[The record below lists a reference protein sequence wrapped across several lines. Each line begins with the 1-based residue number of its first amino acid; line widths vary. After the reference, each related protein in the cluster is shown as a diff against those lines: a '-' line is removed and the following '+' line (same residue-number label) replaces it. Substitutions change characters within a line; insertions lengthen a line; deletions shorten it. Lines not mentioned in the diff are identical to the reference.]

1 VPGQAEGT
9 DVVTEPWFQAAKAVA
24 LPPAWLWFRWRF
36 EHLDRIPAHG
46 PAVIACNH
54 SSYLDPIANAY
65 AVVKAGRRPRFLAK
79 DDLFRIP
86 IVGRALAGAG
96 QIPVSRGSGDRAPL
110 QRAERGLAKGEVVLV
125 YPEGTVTTRE
135 DGLPMAGKTGT
146 VRLALAAGVPITPM
160 VSWGSAP
167 VWQKSGPGS
176 LKPGRPVWVSV
187 GPAID
192 LGSRRAE
199 LDDFDAVRAMTAEL
213 MEVLTTM
220 TEDLRDRYPKRWA
233 PSG

>member
-1 VPGQAEGT
+1 VG
-9 DVVTEPWFQAAKAVA
+9 EPWFQAAKAVA

-36 EHLDRIPAHG
+36 EHLERIPARG
-46 PAVIACNH
+46 PALIACNH
-54 SSYLDPIANAY
+54 ASYLDPIANAY

-86 IVGRALAGAG
+86 LVGRALTGCR
-96 QIPVSRGSGDRAPL
+96 QIPVSRGTPDRTPL
-110 QRAERGLAKGEVVLV
+110 LRAEQALELGEVVVV

-146 VRLALAAGVPITPM
+146 VRLALSSGVPITPM

-176 LKPGRPVWVSV
+176 LKPGRPVWVAV
-187 GPAID
+187 GEPID
-192 LGSRRAE
+192 LSARRSE
-199 LDDFDAVRAMTAEL
+199 LEDFEAVRGMTSEVMDVLTAMTI
-213 MEVLTTM
+213 
-220 TEDLRDRYPKRWA
+220 DLRERYPERWA
-233 PSG
+233 APG

>member
-1 VPGQAEGT
+1 VA
-9 DVVTEPWFQAAKAVA
+9 EPWFQAAKAVA

-36 EHLDRIPAHG
+36 EHLDRIPPRG
-46 PAVIACNH
+46 PALIACNH
-54 SSYLDPIANAY
+54 ASYLDPIANAY

-86 IVGRALAGAG
+86 VVGRALAGSG
-96 QIPVSRGSGDRAPL
+96 QIPVNRGSVDRKPL
-110 QRAERGLAKGEVVLV
+110 LRAERALAAGEVVVV
-125 YPEGTVTTRE
+125 YPEGTVTDRG
-135 DGLPMAGKTGT
+135 DGLPMEGKTGT

-192 LGSRRAE
+192 LSAKPDAIE
-199 LDDFDAVRAMTAEL
+199 DFGAVRAMTTDL
-213 MEVLTTM
+213 MSVLAAMTT
-220 TEDLRDRYPKRWA
+220 DLRDRYPKRWA
-233 PSG
+233 ASG

>member
-1 VPGQAEGT
+1 LG
-9 DVVTEPWFQAAKAVA
+9 EPWFQAAKAVA

-36 EHLDRIPAHG
+36 EHLERIPARG
-46 PAVIACNH
+46 PALIACNH
-54 SSYLDPIANAY
+54 ASYLDPIANAY

-86 IVGRALAGAG
+86 VVGRALSGAG
-96 QIPVSRGSGDRAPL
+96 QIPVSRGSADRTPL
-110 QRAERGLAKGEVVLV
+110 LRAKRALSDGEVVVV

-146 VRLALAAGVPITPM
+146 VRLALTSGVPITPM

-176 LKPGRPVWVSV
+176 LRPGRPVWVSV
-187 GPAID
+187 GESID
-192 LGSRRAE
+192 LSSRSDQLE
-199 LDDFDAVRAMTAEL
+199 DFEAVRGMTSELMDVLTAMTID
-213 MEVLTTM
+213 V
-220 TEDLRDRYPKRWA
+220 RDRYPERWA
-233 PSG
+233 ASV

>member
-1 VPGQAEGT
+1 MS
-9 DVVTEPWFQAAKAVA
+9 EPWFQAAKAVA

-36 EHLDRIPAHG
+36 EHLELIPARG
-46 PAVIACNH
+46 PALIACNH
-54 SSYLDPIANAY
+54 ASYLDPIANAY

-86 IVGRALAGAG
+86 IVGRALKGCG
-96 QIPVSRGSGDRAPL
+96 QIPVSRGSGDRMPL
-110 QRAERGLAKGEVVLV
+110 MRAERALAEGEVVVV

-146 VRLALAAGVPITPM
+146 VRLSLSSGVPITPM

-176 LKPGRPVWVSV
+176 LKPGRSVWVAV
-187 GPAID
+187 GEPID
-192 LGSRRAE
+192 LSARRDE
-199 LDDFDAVRAMTAEL
+199 LEDFEAVRGMTSDL
-213 MEVLTTM
+213 MEVLTAM
-220 TEDLRDRYPKRWA
+220 TIDLRDRYPERWA
-233 PSG
+233 VQG

>member
-1 VPGQAEGT
+1 
-9 DVVTEPWFQAAKAVA
+9 VTEPWFQAAKAVA

-36 EHLDRIPAHG
+36 EHLDRIPARG
-46 PAVIACNH
+46 PALIACNH

-96 QIPVSRGSGDRAPL
+96 QIPVSRGSGDRTPL
-110 QRAERGLAKGEVVLV
+110 RRAERALEDGEVVLV
-125 YPEGTVTTRE
+125 YPEGTVTARE

-167 VWQKSGPGS
+167 VWQ
-176 LKPGRPVWVSV
+176 
-187 GPAID
+187 ID
-192 LGSRRAE
+192 LQSRRAE
-199 LDDFDAVRAMTAEL
+199 LNDFDAVRAMTAEL

-220 TEDLRDRYPKRWA
+220 TADLRDRYPEHWA
-233 PSG
+233 ASG